1 MILKKYPVCDFQ
13 FVLKTYFMSREQCYL
28 RLKKGPE
35 VINSDRI
42 NGGIPRKYPNNII
55 GFRLELNDFAL
66 GLTTF
71 HEMSPRT
78 HHSNF

>member
-28 RLKKGPE
+28 RLKAGPE
-35 VINSDRI
+35 VISDRI
-42 NGGIPRKYPNNII
+42 NGGIPREYPNKII

-66 GLTTF
+66 GVTTF
-71 HEMSPRT
+71 HEMSSRT
-78 HHSNF
+78 HHSNL

>member
-13 FVLKTYFMSREQCYL
+13 FVLKTYFMKREQCYL
-28 RLKKGPE
+28 RLKEGLE
-35 VINSDRI
+35 VISDRI
-42 NGGIPRKYPNNII
+42 NGGIPRKYPNKII

-71 HEMSPRT
+71 HEMSSRT
-78 HHSNF
+78 HHSNL

>member
-28 RLKKGPE
+28 RLKAGPE
-35 VINSDRI
+35 VISDRI
-42 NGGIPRKYPNNII
+42 NGGIPREYPNKII

-66 GLTTF
+66 GVTTF
-71 HEMSPRT
+71 HEMSSRT

>member
-13 FVLKTYFMSREQCYL
+13 FVLKTYFMSREQCCL
-28 RLKKGPE
+28 RLKAGPE
-35 VINSDRI
+35 VISDRI
-42 NGGIPRKYPNNII
+42 NGGIPRKYLNKII

-71 HEMSPRT
+71 HEMSSRT
-78 HHSNF
+78 HHSNL